1 MIYLILMLIVSLGVA
16 LFAVQNAMMVE
27 VSFMAWKFSTSLVM
41 VIFGS
46 LFAGMLIALFWMLKM
61 KAQHYLQDKK
71 LREQVGALENE
82 KAKLNEE
89 IKMLMHTQ
97 RQRVEAQQ
105 QPTAAANEVPV
116 SKT

>member
-16 LFAVQNAMMVE
+16 LFAVQNAMTVD
-27 VSFMAWKFSTSLVM
+27 VSFMAWKFTTSLVL
-41 VIFGS
+41 VIFCS

-71 LREQVGALENE
+71 LKAQVGVLEEE

-97 RQRVEAQQ
+97 RQRVEAQR
-105 QPTAAANEVPV
+105 QPTVETNEVPD